1 MTEKDLEVST
11 TVLDRCFAAHQ
22 QKTSLP
28 IFLVFFYG
36 NIQVTVKIKC
46 PVFDLSLLAYHGIVT
61 YFV

>member
-22 QKTSLP
+22 QKNKSP
-28 IFLVFFYG
+28 SFFRFFYG

-46 PVFDLSLLAYHGIVT
+46 PVFDLSLLAYHGLQ
-61 YFV
+61 